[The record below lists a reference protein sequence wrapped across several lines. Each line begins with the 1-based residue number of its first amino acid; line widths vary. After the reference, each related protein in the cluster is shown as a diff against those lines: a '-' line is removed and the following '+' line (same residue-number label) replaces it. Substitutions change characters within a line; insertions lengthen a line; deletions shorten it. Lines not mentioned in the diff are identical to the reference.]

1 MQSVFH
7 IIKTILASI
16 RNGIFSMFRW
26 YAQRGLFL
34 KILIPLALIGIMMGF
49 SFAEKKTPDAATTNE
64 RFVTLASVH
73 DLAGVDGG
81 TQTIGTVRAVT
92 GADVLAQAGGTVTA
106 VNTTLGARVP
116 AGFVIANL
124 ENASEKAAVLSA
136 EGTYEAAL
144 AARETHSLPDT
155 ENSARDTYRSAYTT
169 IDTVLGNNLDTFF
182 GNPTAYGP
190 EFLLKDGSVEERNRL
205 SGERQNIDAVFTTL
219 KDGQV
224 TATTRDPSALLDE
237 AESIAHTIQTL
248 LNEIAI
254 LTTKTDSSATAA
266 QITDLAT
273 ARGSINALLTQIS
286 TARSGLRSGTIG
298 ATAGADATVKQALG
312 ALRAAQA
319 NLERTLVRT
328 PVGGQ
333 IDFLPIRVGD
343 YVTNLQRVASVSQSQ
358 TLEVV
363 ANVSEGDGALL
374 AVGDTVSVNDTA
386 TGTITSISPVLN
398 PVTKQ
403 IEVHIALENT
413 PNIIGGQSVHVLF
426 PALEKSV
433 GEIASTTQTLLLPLT
448 SVKLRTQDR
457 IVFTV
462 NAEGRLEAHPVVI
475 GDVHGDRIE
484 IKTPLPADMQIVAD
498 ARGLAEGELV
508 RVGEKSN

>member
-1 MQSVFH
+1 MQTVLH
-7 IIKTILASI
+7 IIKTLMATVS
-16 RNGIFSMFRW
+16 RGIFSVFRW
-26 YAQRGLFL
+26 YAKRGLFL
-34 KILIPLALIGIMMGF
+34 KILIPLALVGIIMGISF
-49 SFAEKKTPDAATTNE
+49 SEKKAPEAATTNE

-73 DLAGVDGG
+73 DLAGIDGG
-81 TQTIGTVRAVT
+81 TQTIGTVRALT
-92 GADVLAQAGGTVTA
+92 GADVLAQAGGTVTS
-106 VNTTLGARVP
+106 VNTTIGATVP

-124 ENASEKAAVLSA
+124 ENASEKAAVLTA

-144 AARETHSLPDT
+144 AARDTHSLTDT

-169 IDTVLGNNLDTFF
+169 IDTVLGNNLNVFF

-205 SGERQNIDAVFTTL
+205 SGERKSIDRVFVTL
-219 KDGQV
+219 KDGQT
-224 TATTRDPSALLDE
+224 TAETRDPGALLDE
-237 AESIAHTIQTL
+237 AESIARTIQTL
-248 LNEIAI
+248 LNEIAVLI
-254 LTTKTDSSATAA
+254 TRTDSSATAT

-333 IDFLPIRVGD
+333 VDFLPIRIGD

-358 TLEVV
+358 TLEVL
-363 ANVSEGDGALL
+363 ANVSESDGALL
-374 AVGDTVSVNDTA
+374 TVGDTVTINDTA
-386 TGTITSISPVLN
+386 TGTITSISPTLN

-403 IEVHIALENT
+403 IEVHIALEHA
-413 PNIIGGQSVHVLF
+413 PGIVGGQSVHVLF
-426 PALEKSV
+426 PALEKPAS
-433 GEIASTTQTLLLPLT
+433 ETASTTQTLLLPLT

-462 NAEGRLEAHPVVI
+462 NAEGRLEAHPVAI

-484 IKTPLPADMQIVAD
+484 IKTPLPADMQIVTD
-498 ARGLAEGELV
+498 ARGLAEGESV